1 MLNHHIKLSQ
11 NHNEI
16 LIHTYKY
23 NLNQKTVYEKCW
35 WESGE
40 IRTLLHCF
48 WDIKCCSHFGK
59 HLKLLNIELLCVC
72 VCVCVCVS
80 HSIMT
85 DSLESHWLYP
95 IRLLCLWDSPGK
107 NTGVSSHSLLHT
119 PSGSSVYG
127 ILQARILEWVAI
139 PFSIWPSNSEEK
151 WKCTSIQKN
160 LMYFFHGSIIQDSQQ
175 VETISISMSLEMD
188 F

>member
-16 LIHTYKY
+16 LIHTYKD

-59 HLKLLNIELLCVC
+59 HLKLLNIELLCVS
-72 VCVCVCVS
+72 VCVCVCVLVTQS
-80 HSIMT
+80 
-85 DSLESHWLYP
+85 WLTLWSP
-95 IRLLCLWDSPGK
+95 IDY
-107 NTGVSSHSLLHT
+107 T

-139 PFSIWPSNSEEK
+139 PVSIWPSNSEEK
-151 WKCTSIQKN
+151 WKCMSIQKN